1 MNGNRTTEQCRE
13 PERRSRAVWKW
24 TIYRRRSVTADVLS
38 MDVAMRKSGFPFVM
52 LALLTFQVGC
62 ETKVEGYG
70 VGNGRQLQTPGL
82 KEEIRKLK
90 AERLKSRTMSD
101 GN

>member
-1 MNGNRTTEQCRE
+1 
-13 PERRSRAVWKW
+13 
-24 TIYRRRSVTADVLS
+24 

-70 VGNGRQLQTPGL
+70 LEMGDNLRHL
-82 KEEIRKLK
+82 
-90 AERLKSRTMSD
+90 D
-101 GN
+101 